1 MNWISSVIV
10 FGLTLVLFLKYR
22 PRDEISI
29 QLCALCGFLAIITPL
44 APENTWFLQMISVV
58 TKAVALVCCFLQLQ
72 REHRHRKA
80 DALARARAQQ
90 AAAKKETH
98 LPAA

>member
-1 MNWISSVIV
+1 MNWISSIVV
-10 FGLTLVLFLKYR
+10 FGLTLALFLKYR
-22 PRDEISI
+22 PREEVSR

-44 APENTWFLQMISVV
+44 APENTWFLQMISIG
-58 TKAVALVCCFLQLQ
+58 TKSLALLCCFLQLQ

-80 DALARARAQQ
+80 DALARARARQ
-90 AAAKKETH
+90 AAAKEEAH